1 MKTLLNIIQERL
13 HINKDTKP
21 IEDESYKSINK
32 NSSKNEIKEVIVN
45 LNEYA
50 AENDLSI
57 VFRNYITSTGNF
69 CIFIY
74 DKLKNGPYL
83 VGYDGD
89 WEPPGKSFQYCYEQA
104 KNFID
109 HFKR

>member
-1 MKTLLNIIQERL
+1 MKTLLNTIQERL

-21 IEDESYKSINK
+21 IDDDSYKLITK
-32 NSSKNEIKEVIVN
+32 NSSTNEIKEVIVR

-50 AENDLSI
+50 AEKDLKI
-57 VFRNYITSTGNF
+57 IFRNYKTITGDF
-69 CIFIY
+69 CMFVY
-74 DKLKNGPYL
+74 DKHKNGPYL